1 MNFELQPVIAAV
13 RDRESLLAAC
23 ESACEVIFL
32 LSANILEIESLAT
45 LAHEKGKKLFLH
57 IDLAEG
63 VGKDAY
69 GVRHIAS
76 LGVDG
81 IVSTRVNMIRAAR
94 ECGMQCVQRFFMVD
108 SRSIDT
114 ALEAIRTARP
124 DMIEI
129 MPGIATK
136 AITRLSGHVSVPIIA
151 GGLLD
156 EKKEIFAALGAG
168 AAAVSTGARALWEL
182 D

>member
-1 MNFELQPVIAAV
+1 MNFETQPVIAAV
-13 RDRESLLAAC
+13 RDKDSFYAAC
-23 ESACEVIFL
+23 ESACEVIFM
-32 LSANILEIESLAT
+32 LSANILELAT
-45 LAHEKGKKLFLH
+45 LASAAHEKGKKLFLH

-63 VGKDAY
+63 VGKDAF
-69 GVRHIAS
+69 GVRHIAT

-81 IVSTRVNMIRAAR
+81 IISTRVSMIRAAR

-114 ALEAIRTARP
+114 ALESIRAARP

-136 AITRLSGHVSVPIIA
+136 AITRLSSHVSVPIIA

-168 AAAVSTGARALWEL
+168 AAAVSTGAAALWDLE
-182 D
+182 

>member
-1 MNFELQPVIAAV
+1 MNFEVQPVIAAV
-13 RDRESLLAAC
+13 RDKESFYAAC
-23 ESACEVIFL
+23 ESPCEVIFM
-32 LSANILEIESLAT
+32 LSANVLEIASLVRV
-45 LAHEKGKKLFLH
+45 AHEKNKKIFLH

-69 GVRHIAS
+69 GVRHVAS

-81 IVSTRVNMIRAAR
+81 IVSTRVSMIKAAR
-94 ECGMQCVQRFFMVD
+94 ECGIQCVQRFFMVD

-114 ALEAIRTARP
+114 ALESIRAARP

-136 AITRLSGHVSVPIIA
+136 AITRLSRHVSVPIIA

-168 AAAVSTGARALWEL
+168 AAAVSTGTADLWTL
-182 D
+182 

>member
-1 MNFELQPVIAAV
+1 MNFETQPVIAAV
-13 RDRESLLAAC
+13 RDKESFFAAC
-23 ESACEVIFL
+23 DSACEVIFL
-32 LSANILEIESLAT
+32 LSANILELESLAHA
-45 LAHEKGKKLFLH
+45 AHEKSKKLFVH

-63 VGKDAY
+63 VGKDAF
-69 GVRHIAS
+69 GVRHIAT
-76 LGVDG
+76 LCVDG
-81 IVSTRVNMIRAAR
+81 IVSTRVSMIRAAR

-114 ALEAIRTARP
+114 ALESIRAARP

-136 AITRLSGHVSVPIIA
+136 AITRLSRHVSVPIIA

-168 AAAVSTGARALWEL
+168 AAAVSTGAAELWQL
-182 D
+182 